1 MNDPSAPLKSQ
12 TAGAAALP
20 GSLLPAERKRMHQR
34 FEQAIRLMDQAGY
47 DAGRVHELLA
57 ECVVQDPGNAAYV
70 AALLRNLRQ
79 TSRGIGSVPVPLS
92 NNLAVQLARSADERD
107 WARVFDLGPS
117 TLLAAPHDVAV
128 LERLA
133 QASQACEYFESAAL
147 YTGRA
152 LESAP
157 ENVEL
162 HRQAARIFSSL
173 GQIDGALSHW
183 QRVERADPRDD
194 EAPRMISVL
203 TLERIRRPAR
213 EDASDGDSSVEPPL
227 PNSPELPKG
236 PSVKIPV
243 KMPEMRAAEKP
254 KTLVLTP
261 RQRLEKAIAD
271 NPEDETGYLKLA
283 DFHLAEDR
291 LFEAQRTL
299 TRALS
304 VAPELHIREKLE
316 DVNILRARQQTQ
328 MARQRAAE
336 ERTVEAVELAE
347 KLETE
352 LQQLEFDIVRARCDR
367 YPDNKSLRFQ
377 LGMCWKRRGDLRQA
391 LEPLQAGLEVPE
403 CRAAASLEIGEILQ
417 RYKQFPK
424 ALQCYRQS
432 AQLADQEPQDEES
445 RKSALYRAG
454 VLAAQMKLNDSA
466 MHYLGE
472 LVKTDPDYKD
482 ARSRLDKLNEID
494 ETD

>member
-1 MNDPSAPLKSQ
+1 MNDSSAPLKSQ

-57 ECVVQDPGNAAYV
+57 ECVMQEPGNAAFV

-79 TSRGIGSVPVPLS
+79 TSRGMGSVPVPLS
-92 NNLAVQLARSADERD
+92 SNLAEQLANSADEQD
-107 WARVFDLGPS
+107 WAGVFKLGPAAMLS
-117 TLLAAPHDVAV
+117 APHDMTV

-157 ENVEL
+157 EKIEL

-173 GQIDGALSHW
+173 GQIEEALSHW

-213 EDASDGDSSVEPPL
+213 EDASDADSSVEPPL
-227 PNSPELPKG
+227 PNSPVLPKA
-236 PSVKIPV
+236 PAV

-261 RQRLEKAIAD
+261 RQRLEKTIAD

-316 DVNILRARQQTQ
+316 DVNILRARQQAQ

-432 AQLADQEPQDEES
+432 AQLAVQEPLDEES

-466 MHYLGE
+466 KHYLGE
-472 LVKTDPDYKD
+472 LVKTAPDYKD